1 MIVLDTHAWV
11 WWLADPAK
19 LAPRARRAVD
29 RAVRGGDGVAVSAIS
44 VWEVAMLVERGR
56 LALTVDVAE
65 WLQLAE
71 AVPGVRFVPVD
82 NAIALRAVRLPD
94 FPHPDPAD
102 RLIAATALGAGG
114 SLVTADRRLRSYKPL
129 KTVWD

>member
-19 LAPRARRAVD
+19 LTTRARRAID
-29 RAVRGGDGVAVSAIS
+29 RAARGGDGVVVSSIS
-44 VWEVAMLVERGR
+44 VWEVAMLVARGR

-65 WLQLAE
+65 WLQRAE

-82 NAIALRAVRLPD
+82 NAIALRAVRLPG

-102 RLIAATALGAGG
+102 RMIVSTALGGG
-114 SLVTADRRLRSYKPL
+114 ASLVTADRRLRAYKPL
-129 KTVWD
+129 KTLWD